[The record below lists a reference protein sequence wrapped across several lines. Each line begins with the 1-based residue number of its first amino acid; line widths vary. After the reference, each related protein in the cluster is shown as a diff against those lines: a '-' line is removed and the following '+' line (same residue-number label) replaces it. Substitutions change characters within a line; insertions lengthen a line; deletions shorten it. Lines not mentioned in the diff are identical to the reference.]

1 MKDFVFQHKVGGNL
15 PLKLAYAEVYFPLWL
30 EVTEQ
35 NM

>member
-1 MKDFVFQHKVGGNL
+1 MKDFVFQHKVSGNL
-15 PLKLAYAEVYFPLWL
+15 PLTLAYAKVNFTLWL